1 MLYIEYINALV
12 FKSKKT
18 SMPEKSYEKILAC
31 RIKTKKWK
39 KKNRDLWLQS
49 KRRYYKR
56 KMLDPKFVLATRL
69 RSRVRK
75 LFKRKK
81 ILKSKST
88 IALLGTSVEEAV
100 WFLNALS
107 IGF

>member
-1 MLYIEYINALV
+1 MLYIEYINAFV
-12 FKSKKT
+12 CKFKKT
-18 SMPEKSYEKILAC
+18 SMPEKSFEKILAG

-49 KRRYYKR
+49 KRRYYKK

-75 LFKRKK
+75 LFKKK
-81 ILKSKST
+81 DCQEQIHDCFARYKCRRSSL
-88 IALLGTSVEEAV
+88 VFEC
-100 WFLNALS
+100 F
-107 IGF
+107 